1 MLYPA
6 HPIYSRSSYFKQRS
20 PHQVTKFNITQVTIK
35 REQHFILMVY
45 FDK

>member
-35 REQHFILMVY
+35 YSNGIF
-45 FDK
+45 